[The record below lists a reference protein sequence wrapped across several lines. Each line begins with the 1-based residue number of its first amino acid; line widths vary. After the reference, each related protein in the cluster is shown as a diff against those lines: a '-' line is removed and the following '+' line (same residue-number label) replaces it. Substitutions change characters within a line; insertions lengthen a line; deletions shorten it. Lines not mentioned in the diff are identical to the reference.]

1 MFEFDWDERKAVSNF
16 AKHKVTFA
24 EGASVFTDPLAITYL
39 DGEHSMGETR
49 YLTFGQS
56 DQHRILV
63 VSHVESAKGIRII
76 SARRVTR
83 EERKIYEENR

>member
-1 MFEFDWDERKAVSNF
+1 MFEFYWDDQKAASNF

-24 EGASVFTDPLAITYL
+24 EAASVLMDTLAVTYL
-39 DGEHSMGETR
+39 DGKHSQGETR

-63 VSHVESAKGIRII
+63 VSHVESAAGIRVI

-83 EERKIYEENR
+83 EERKIYEEGR

>member
-1 MFEFDWDERKAVSNF
+1 MFEFDWNEPKANSNF

-24 EGASVFTDPLAITYL
+24 EAASVFTDTLAVTYP
-39 DGEHSMGETR
+39 DGEHSTGETR

-63 VSHVESAKGIRII
+63 VSHVESARGIRII
-76 SARRVTR
+76 SARRVNR
-83 EERKIYEENR
+83 EERKIYEENQ